1 MTGARCAVQGVL
13 VALVVLLAGC
23 AALQE
28 RDRVEPDDVPS
39 EEPGATI
46 PDDAQAPA
54 WEAAVRDL
62 MAEAQQASDDG
73 DHERAGA
80 LLERALRIAPENA
93 VLWHNLAVV
102 RYREDALDQAESM
115 AQRSVS
121 YAGDN
126 IELQRRNW
134 EIIAVSRYLR
144 GDEDGADAARR
155 RAEGLQE
162 AGGE

>member
-1 MTGARCAVQGVL
+1 MTKAGCALRGVL
-13 VALVVLLAGC
+13 VALLALLAGC
-23 AALQE
+23 ATIEE
-28 RDRVEPDDVPS
+28 RDAAEPDGVPS
-39 EEPGATI
+39 EEPRATI
-46 PDDAQAPA
+46 PDDAPAPA
-54 WEAAVRDL
+54 WDAAVHDL
-62 MAEAQQASDDG
+62 MAEAQQASDEG

-102 RYREDALDQAESM
+102 RYREDAFDQAESM

-126 IELQRRNW
+126 VELQRRNW
-134 EIIAVSRYLR
+134 EIIAVSRHLR
-144 GDEDGADAARR
+144 GDEDGADEARR

-162 AGGE
+162 AAGG